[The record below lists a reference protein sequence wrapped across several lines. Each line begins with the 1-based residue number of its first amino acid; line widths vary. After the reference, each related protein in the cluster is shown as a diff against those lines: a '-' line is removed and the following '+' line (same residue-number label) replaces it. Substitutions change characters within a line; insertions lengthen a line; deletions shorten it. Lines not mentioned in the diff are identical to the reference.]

1 MPRTRICCVCLGNI
15 CRSPTAQAI
24 MEHRLSSDDLG
35 AFFEVE
41 SAGTGNWH
49 VGHPPDA
56 RAQEEAAR
64 RGIPMASVAR
74 QFTADD
80 FARFDL
86 VLAMDA
92 ANLESLRA
100 LAPDEAAAA
109 KVHRLREFDPQA
121 HGDLDVPDPYFGGA
135 DGFSAVFDM
144 IDRSITGLMDH
155 LRVEDAGA

>member
-24 MEHRLSSDDLG
+24 MEHRLSSNDFG
-35 AFFEVE
+35 ATFEVE

-56 RAQEEAAR
+56 RAQEEATR

-92 ANLESLRA
+92 ANLEALRA
-100 LAPDEAAAA
+100 LAPDDAAAA
-109 KVHRLREFDPQA
+109 KVRRLREFDPEA

-144 IDRSITGLMDH
+144 IDRSVLGLMGH
-155 LRVEDAGA
+155 LRVGDAGG